1 MTNATS
7 RRGLLK
13 ATPALAFLGALPAGA
28 STGTPVAALFREW
41 RAAQEAEDAGY
52 TAGLPD
58 EELDQLAD
66 YRSAIEKRMM
76 ATPCETAAD
85 FICKVTAHT
94 AFGVFC
100 LPDENQQP
108 GLWKEAR
115 ALIGGA
121 A

>member
-1 MTNATS
+1 MTNVTN

-13 ATPALAFLGALPAGA
+13 AAPALAFLGALPATA
-28 STGTPVAALFREW
+28 STETPVAALFREW
-41 RAAQEAEDAGY
+41 KAAQEAEDAGY
-52 TAGLPD
+52 IAGLPD
-58 EELDQLAD
+58 EEINQLAD
-66 YRSAIEKRMM
+66 HRSAIEKRMM
-76 ATPCETAAD
+76 ATPCSTAAD

-108 GLWKEAR
+108 GLWEEAR
-115 ALIGGA
+115 VLIGGA